1 MLAVINDTGM
11 VVVLAAVVLLFGAS
25 RLPNLARS
33 LGEARK
39 EFKKAHDEPDGDTSR
54 PAPTAALPLAAGPAD
69 PSAQVVT
76 LTRAEL
82 DALVASRDAAR
93 QVPTASS

>member
-11 VVVLAAVVLLFGAS
+11 IVVLAAVVLLFGAS

-39 EFKKAHDEPDGDTSR
+39 EFKKAHDEPDGEIPR
-54 PAPTAALPLAAGPAD
+54 PARTAALPLPAGPGD

-82 DALVASRDAAR
+82 DALVASGGAAS
-93 QVPTASS
+93 QAPTTRS